1 MGRVVLARL
10 SSAIPLLLA
19 TTLLSFLL
27 IHWAPGSFL
36 DQLRVHPG
44 IPASV
49 IDRMEERYGLD
60 RPWHLQYSSW
70 LLGVAHGDFG
80 LSLRYQRPV
89 DELLAE
95 ALPRTLTLAAV
106 AFLFCF
112 LAGAALGLLSVLR
125 LGSLLDRTLC
135 RAALVLVSVHPVI
148 LAILGMSFAASSR
161 WLPLGGGSTL
171 GASALSIWGR
181 GTDYLWHLVLPET
194 VLILVMLP
202 GFFLHARGVMAE
214 MLPSP
219 FLAAGRALGLSER
232 TLVLRHLLPV
242 AIAPLV
248 SYAASSLSRLLNA
261 AFLVEV
267 VTGWPGMGRLA
278 LVALWE
284 RDSFLLLGTL
294 VVAALILFLGNLAFD
309 LLLAEADPRVRLEEA
324 STT

>member
-10 SSAIPLLLA
+10 SSAIPLLVA

-44 IPASV
+44 IPESV

-60 RPWHLQYSSW
+60 RPWHVQYSSW
-70 LLGVAHGDFG
+70 LFGVARGDFG
-80 LSLRYQRPV
+80 LSLRFQRPV

-95 ALPRTLTLAAV
+95 ALPRTLALAAV

-112 LAGAALGLLSVLR
+112 FAGAALGLLSVR
-125 LGSLLDRTLC
+125 TLGSALDRALC

-148 LAILGMSFAASSR
+148 LAILGLTFAAASG
-161 WLPLGGGSTL
+161 WLPLGGGSSLRASTL
-171 GASALSIWGR
+171 SFWGR
-181 GTDYLWHLVLPET
+181 GADYLWHLVLPGT

-202 GFFLHARGVMAE
+202 GFFLHARGVMAN

-219 FLAAGRALGLSER
+219 FVAAGRARGLSER
-232 TLVLRHLLPV
+232 TLVLRHLLPA
-242 AIAPLV
+242 AIPALV
-248 SYAASSLSRLLNA
+248 SYASSSLSRLLSA

-278 LVALWE
+278 LVALRE

-294 VVAALILFLGNLAFD
+294 VIAALILFLGNLVFD
-309 LLLAEADPRVRLEEA
+309 LLLAEADPRIRLEEA
-324 STT
+324 ST